1 MPGPPSAFGFDP
13 VGLAAILDSALD
25 AIVTMD
31 STGAIT
37 GWNAEAAVMFGR
49 PAAEVIGR
57 RLADVLIPAR
67 YREAHQQGLDR
78 FLSTGEGPI
87 LRRRLEIEALRQDGR
102 EFPVELTVTPVEVAG
117 GWQFSAF
124 LRDITTGREAAEAL
138 RSATERFELVSRATN
153 DAVWDWDF
161 RTGLASRNEAYQAL
175 FGYPPQSAPRIAAW
189 KDRIHPEDRD
199 RVVGGLRRA
208 VESGGSSWTDE
219 YRFICADGSV
229 RVVLDRGYVSRNAEG
244 APLRMVGAMMDVTAR
259 RRAEQLERAIYR
271 IAEAANTDVGLRE
284 LLHDIHAIVGELLP
298 AENFYIAL
306 YDEATELLTFPY
318 YVDQRDPPPPPRRL
332 GLGLTEYVLRTGAAL
347 SASPKVHRVLEQR
360 GEVILIGAPSE
371 DWLGVP
377 LKTLE
382 RTIGVLVVQTYT
394 AGVQYGEREREIL
407 QFVSSQVAAAIER
420 KRTEEQLREGESKY
434 RLIFES
440 NPEAMW
446 VYHRE
451 SLRFLAINDAAM
463 RRYGYSRAEF
473 QAMSVT
479 DIRLAEDRP
488 RTEAAPAPSDHE
500 DAFLSGLRHRR
511 KDGTLLDVEI
521 RSDPIDF
528 AGQPARLV
536 LVRDV
541 TEQKQLEDRLRQAQ
555 KMEAVGQLA
564 GGIAHDFNNLLTAI
578 TGYTDLLLEDA
589 AAEGPMRQD
598 LEEIRKA
605 AWRAAALTQQLL
617 AFSRKQVLESRV
629 IDLNTVVSGAE
640 RLLGRLLEEH
650 IALRTELAADL
661 GLVKA
666 DPAQFEQVIVNL
678 AVNARDAMPRGG
690 ELRIETRNIELDS
703 RLTAEHSVVPAGSYV
718 ELSVA
723 DTGTGMDER
732 IKARLFEPFFTT
744 KGLGK
749 GTGLGLSTVY
759 GIVKQSGGSIAV
771 ASTPGKGTVFTITLP
786 RVDGEAEGLAAPSA
800 PHGVLGGTEA
810 ILLVED
816 ESALRAVARRV
827 LVRYG
832 YQVIEAP
839 DAESALGLAAAHSE
853 TLDLLLTDV
862 IMPGLSGAEL
872 ANRLTALRPRIRVLF
887 MSGYSDE
894 AIAQQGVLAPRS
906 AYLQKPFE
914 PEALA
919 RKVREV
925 LDGATR

>member
-1 MPGPPSAFGFDP
+1 MASFDP
-13 VGLAAILDSALD
+13 VRLAAILDSALD

-31 STGAIT
+31 AAGVIT
-37 GWNAEAAVMFGR
+37 GWNAEAGVMFGR
-49 PAAEVIGR
+49 PAAEVMGR
-57 RLADVLIPAR
+57 RMADVLIPSR
-67 YREAHQQGLDR
+67 YREAHHRSLER
-78 FLSTGEGPI
+78 FLATGEGPI
-87 LRRRLEIEALRQDGR
+87 LRRRIEIEALRHDGR
-102 EFPVELTVTPVEVAG
+102 EFPVELTVTPLEIDG

-124 LRDITTGREAAEAL
+124 IRDITAVREAAEAL

-161 RTGLASRNEAYQAL
+161 RTGLASRNEAYEVL

-199 RVVGGLRRA
+199 RVVSGLRRV
-208 VESGGSSWTDE
+208 VEAGGSSWSDE
-219 YRFICADGSV
+219 YRFVCADGSV
-229 RVVLDRGYVSRNAEG
+229 RVVFDRGYVSRNADG
-244 APLRMVGAMMDVTAR
+244 APIRMVGAMMDLTAR
-259 RRAEQLERAIYR
+259 RRAEQVERAIYR

-298 AENFYIAL
+298 ADNFYIAL

-332 GLGLTEYVLRTGAAL
+332 KLGLTEYVLRTGAPL
-347 SASPKVHRVLEQR
+347 SVSPEVHRVLEQR
-360 GEVILIGAPSE
+360 GEVTLIGAPAE

-377 LKTLE
+377 LKTRE
-382 RTIGVLVVQTYT
+382 RTIGVLVVQSYT
-394 AGVQYGEREREIL
+394 GGVQYGEREREIL
-407 QFVSSQVAAAIER
+407 QFVSSQVAVAIER
-420 KRTEEQLREGESKY
+420 KRAEQQLREGESKY

-451 SLRFLAINDAAM
+451 SLRFLAINDAAI
-463 RRYGYSRAEF
+463 RRYGYSHAEF
-473 QAMSVT
+473 LAMSIT
-479 DIRLAEDRP
+479 DIRLAEDHP
-488 RTEAAPAPSDHE
+488 WTETALDQPVQE
-500 DAFLSGLRHRR
+500 GAFLSGLHHRR

-521 RSDPIDF
+521 LSDPIDF

-541 TEQKQLEDRLRQAQ
+541 TEQKRLEGRLRQAQ

-578 TGYTDLLLEDA
+578 TGYTDLLLEDVGS
-589 AAEGPMRQD
+589 ESPMRQD

-640 RLLGRLLEEH
+640 RLLGRLLKEH
-650 IALRTELAADL
+650 ITLRTVLAPDL

-690 ELRIETRNIELDS
+690 ELRIETRNIELDI

-732 IKARLFEPFFTT
+732 VKARLFEPFFTT

-771 ASTPGKGTVFTITLP
+771 TSAPGKGATFIVTLP
-786 RVDGEAEGLAAPSA
+786 RVDDEEEASAGPAAS
-800 PHGVLGGTEA
+800 HGVLGGTEGV
-810 ILLVED
+810 LLVED
-816 ESALRAVARRV
+816 EPALRAVTRRM
-827 LVRYG
+827 LLRYG
-832 YQVIEAP
+832 YRVIEAP
-839 DAESALGLAAAHSE
+839 DSETALSLAAGHSGP
-853 TLDLLLTDV
+853 LDLLLTDV

-872 ANRLTALRPRIRVLF
+872 AARLTALRPRLRVLF

-894 AIAQQGVLAPRS
+894 AISQHGVLAPGG

-925 LDGATR
+925 LDGGTS